1 MAKDALQLAVRNH
14 EGRVLNDDREDLE
27 NAKPQWIP
35 RSSTTLNQ
43 VIRKVHDR
51 LGYPQL

>member
-27 NAKPQWIP
+27 NAKPQCGGFLGAQLL
-35 RSSTTLNQ
+35 ST
-43 VIRKVHDR
+43 K
-51 LGYPQL
+51 